1 MKKRL
6 VTQIRTISFN
16 ATQGLLPFICC
27 AYYSIV
33 YREVYYAVSVAVTCA
48 DCNDKDKLLTT
59 KKRTLK

>member
-6 VTQIRTISFN
+6 VTQIRTISLN
-16 ATQGLLPFICC
+16 STQCLLPFIRG

-33 YREVYYAVSVAVTCA
+33 YRKVNYVVGLAVPCA
-48 DCNDKDKLLTT
+48 DCDDKDKLLTI

>member
-1 MKKRL
+1 MKKQL

-16 ATQGLLPFICC
+16 ATQCLLPFICC

-48 DCNDKDKLLTT
+48 DCDDKDKLLTT

>member
-6 VTQIRTISFN
+6 VIQIRTISFDS
-16 ATQGLLPFICC
+16 TQCLLPFIRG

-33 YREVYYAVSVAVTCA
+33 YKEVYYAAGVAVTCA
-48 DCNDKDKLLTT
+48 DCDDKYKLLTT

>member
-16 ATQGLLPFICC
+16 STQCLLPFIPG

-33 YREVYYAVSVAVTCA
+33 YREVNYAVGVAVPCA
-48 DCNDKDKLLTT
+48 ACDDKDKLLTI